1 MLDFLDGLANI
12 SAFPTSAMS
21 LEEQSG
27 SQFAGAPLRVRCSV
41 GSEACSRVMSQLE
54 REEAAVILS
63 PVALTQ
69 LANPVCASGSSHPPV
84 NERPG

>member
-1 MLDFLDGLANI
+1 MLDFLNGLADI

-21 LEEQSG
+21 LEEPSG
-27 SQFAGAPLRVRCSV
+27 SQFAGAPLRVRCGV
-41 GSEACSRVMSQLE
+41 CSEAGSRVTSQLE

-63 PVALTQ
+63 PVLLTQ
-69 LANPVCASGSSHPPV
+69 LANPACASGSRHPPV